1 MADKLEMM
9 SSNIIQ
15 ENIDYIACKFPNALK
30 EVMEDG
36 KLVRKIDFDVLKQ
49 ELSSVVI
56 DDKQERYQMT
66 WPDKKKSILLA
77 NSRINATL
85 RPDKEKSVDFDNTK
99 NLYIEGDNLD
109 VLKLLRETYLGKIKM
124 ILIDPPY
131 NTGSDLVYEDDFSK
145 SSEEY
150 LINSG
155 QYDDQ
160 GNRMYQNNDT
170 NGRFHTDWL
179 NMLYPRLKIAKDLL
193 SDEGI
198 ILIHIDENEFV
209 NLINICNEI
218 FGRKNYIENFIWIK
232 NSTKNLSKTTST
244 NHEYVICYSKDKKV
258 LENTSLLR
266 VQKPGLEEV
275 QKILK
280 IANNEH
286 RSFEKTEKE
295 LKKFYSTRP
304 DLKGISNYDKVDYGA
319 TDSAGQKRL
328 KAYTLDNASAPKSTG
343 RGATYEVI
351 HPITGR
357 ACKCPATGWRFT
369 RSTMEQHIKN
379 NLIYFYGDETH
390 VPRFKRYLDTVTTEV
405 IKSTFEDFNEG
416 KKDLLSLFNGRCPF
430 DNPKPVSVEKKY
442 ISLLKNEDIVMD
454 FFSGSGTT
462 ANAVFEVNKEKKT
475 NIRFIA
481 VQLPEKCGEKSEAY
495 SMGYIKLTDVA
506 EDRIRFAGE
515 KIKDESGLMAD
526 NLDIGFRVLKLDSSN
541 MNDVFYNPKSYQQS
555 LLDGMVSNIKEDRTP
570 LDILF
575 QVMLELG
582 IELSAKIEERTIAGK
597 QCFIVN
603 ENDIVACFDTGITDE
618 VVKELAN
625 IKTIYAVFRDDSFI
639 SDSANIN
646 CEQIFKS
653 ISPSTTIKVI

>member
-109 VLKLLRETYLGKIKM
+109 VLKLLRETYLGKVKM
-124 ILIDPPY
+124 IYIDPPY
-131 NTGSDLVYEDDFSK
+131 NTGNDFVYEDDFAE
-145 SSEEY
+145 SEDAY
-150 LINSG
+150 LSRSG
-155 QYDDQ
+155 QFDEQ
-160 GNRMYQNNDT
+160 GNRLTANSDS

-179 NMLYPRLKIAKDLL
+179 NMMYPRLKIAKDLL
-193 SDEGI
+193 REDGAIFIS
-198 ILIHIDENEFV
+198 IDDNEAT
-209 NLINICNEI
+209 NMKKICDEI
-218 FGRKNYIENFIWIK
+218 FGEKNFISQLIWRKKTGASDSVGFSIISEYILVYTKNISFAQNVFTQDLKAHDINRYKLSDEYEARRGKYYIDNLDRGGIHYSDSLNYPITCPDGTITYPNGRREFTREGWTWTWGKNKLERGIKNGFIEFRKSTSKESGWAVCYKNYLNV
-232 NSTKNLSKTTST
+232 NN
-244 NHEYVICYSKDKKV
+244 KD
-258 LENTSLLR
+258 
-266 VQKPGLEEV
+266 
-275 QKILK
+275 
-280 IANNEH
+280 
-286 RSFEKTEKE
+286 E
-295 LKKFYSTRP
+295 LVAR
-304 DLKGISNYDKVDYGA
+304 
-319 TDSAGQKRL
+319 
-328 KAYTLDNASAPKSTG
+328 SAP
-343 RGATYEVI
+343 
-351 HPITGR
+351 H
-357 ACKCPATGWRFT
+357 
-369 RSTMEQHIKN
+369 KN
-379 NLIYFYGDETH
+379 MIMDILNTAGTLEIQ
-390 VPRFKRYLDTVTTEV
+390 K
-405 IKSTFEDFNEG
+405 
-416 KKDLLSLFNGRCPF
+416 LFNGKVF
-430 DNPKPVSVEKKY
+430 QYTKPTA
-442 ISLLKNEDIVMD
+442 LLKLLLSYINSSDGIFMD

-462 ANAVFEVNKEKKT
+462 GHALYQLNAEDNGTRK
-475 NIRFIA
+475 FIL
-481 VQLPEKCGEKSEAY
+481 VQLPEICSEKSDAY
-495 SMGYIKLTDVA
+495 KMGYKTICEIGEQRLRLASKKLK
-506 EDRIRFAGE
+506 EE
-515 KIKDESGLMAD
+515 LGLLSN
-526 NLDIGFRVLKLDSSN
+526 NLDVGFRVLKLDSSN

-625 IKTIYAVFRDDSFI
+625 IKSRNAVFRDDSFI